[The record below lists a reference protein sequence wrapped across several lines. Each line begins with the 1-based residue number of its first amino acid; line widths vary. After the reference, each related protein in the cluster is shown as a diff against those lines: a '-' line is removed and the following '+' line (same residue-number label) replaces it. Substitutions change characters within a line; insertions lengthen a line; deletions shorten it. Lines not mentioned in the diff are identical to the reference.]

1 MTPIGRSSVKASSHC
16 SKIKR
21 KFKKGEKVFPYDIKA
36 LKVTPFSEVR
46 PDDGEKFWQDVC
58 QGLVY
63 SLLWTPGYFDETGK
77 EVDHIGPALLGTD
90 QRRKLTEFH
99 QGSSETTGRSVLL
112 YLLVKL
118 NLNRQSNKLKG

>member
-1 MTPIGRSSVKASSHC
+1 MIFDGIRDYINVS
-16 SKIKR
+16 
-21 KFKKGEKVFPYDIKA
+21 
-36 LKVTPFSEVR
+36 PFSEVR

-77 EVDHIGPALLGTD
+77 EVDHVGPALLGTD